1 MHFTFSNSSS
11 SCLVQFQSNSL
22 LALGL
27 KILLYISMV
36 FLTREGVGRYFMPPP
51 TFSFCG
57 TDAVILG
64 SGQIKLPPFLG
75 LSSSDSFESKRS
87 GGNGICSVLIFVG
100 PDGESHRPTIDNGLL
115 RSWLTQGLKTN
126 VFFVYIFHNDTKW
139 SVCFANVWTNWHLS
153 NIAFGGLTSHL
164 LQSSRIAKSQNLWWW
179 VKEN

>member
-75 LSSSDSFESKRS
+75 LSYSDSFESKEAVAT
-87 GGNGICSVLIFVG
+87 GSVLFLSLSAQT
-100 PDGESHRPTIDNGLL
+100 ENPTVLQ
-115 RSWLTQGLKTN
+115 LTTG
-126 VFFVYIFHNDTKW
+126 Y
-139 SVCFANVWTNWHLS
+139 
-153 NIAFGGLTSHL
+153 
-164 LQSSRIAKSQNLWWW
+164 
-179 VKEN
+179 